1 MKLERLIK
9 NIFKNKWNNT
19 CLSWYASENAYSTVM
34 SKKSD
39 VYSYGVLLLELI
51 CRKKVLDDPSFVEG
65 TDLVGWVTC
74 IWEKTKGIDGIVDSG
89 LEEEL
94 LDSNLREQVEQVL
107 LMALR
112 CANKDPGERPTM
124 REVVKELVRCKGPDM
139 KKSSQM

>member
-1 MKLERLIK
+1 
-9 NIFKNKWNNT
+9 
-19 CLSWYASENAYSTVM
+19 M

-51 CRKKVLDDPSFVEG
+51 CRKKVLDDPSFMEG

-74 IWEKTKGIDGIVDSG
+74 TWEKTKGIDGIVDSG

-94 LDSNLREQVEQVL
+94 LDSNLREQVEKVL

-112 CANKDPGERPTM
+112 CTDKHPGERPTM
-124 REVVKELVRCKGPDM
+124 REVVNELMDTCKDPDT
-139 KKSSQM
+139 KKSSQMLTRTFTL